1 MSFPNTWTHTQSLS
15 RTHSC
20 HNSQQ
25 KVSSSHQNEICG
37 WFPHFLQ
44 ESHTNETFYT
54 TKYSCKSNIST
65 FWICKKHLGLFY
77 LILQLIS
84 CCFFQCLSQT
94 HGKVTPFQKR
104 KRKGKKSN
112 GRSRGVLGQ
121 GGFGSERARFSFL
134 LVRCAQFCNE
144 LITNFSELFN
154 LLILEI
160 IIWFLIRFSWK
171 KWIVTSW
178 FNVPACVIYIRYGWW
193 WMCESLPSVRA
204 PAPGSPPSSALFSG
218 WRSAPRSL
226 RWL

>member
-1 MSFPNTWTHTQSLS
+1 MNKANDPHPMSVPLHEHLNTHPESLPNAQ
-15 RTHSC
+15 THSC

-54 TKYSCKSNIST
+54 TKYRCKSNIST

-77 LILQLIS
+77 LTLQLIS

-94 HGKVTPFQKR
+94 HGKVTPFQKGKER
-104 KRKGKKSN
+104 KKSN
-112 GRSRGVLGQ
+112 RRSRGVLGQ

-160 IIWFLIRFSWK
+160 ITWLLNKVFLEK
-171 KWIVTSW
+171 
-178 FNVPACVIYIRYGWW
+178 N
-193 WMCESLPSVRA
+193 L
-204 PAPGSPPSSALFSG
+204 
-218 WRSAPRSL
+218 
-226 RWL
+226 